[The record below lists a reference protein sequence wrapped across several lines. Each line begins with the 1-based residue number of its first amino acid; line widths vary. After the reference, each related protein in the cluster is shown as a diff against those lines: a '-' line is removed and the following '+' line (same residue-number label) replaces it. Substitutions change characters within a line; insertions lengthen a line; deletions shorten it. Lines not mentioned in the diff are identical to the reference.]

1 MTSYHISYV
10 IESSGFTNFL
20 SFYDKIIDI
29 HPLIWRS
36 KHPNSNLIAWNEI
49 PEEMEDQIADLEETR
64 NEISNK
70 RIERLMEIDLRE
82 KPKKKSLFSL
92 WSKGD
97 KYD

>member
-1 MTSYHISYV
+1 MDLFTS
-10 IESSGFTNFL
+10 SSFQ
-20 SFYDKIIDI
+20 DDIINI
-29 HPLIWRS
+29 HPLVWRS
-36 KHPNSNLIAWNEI
+36 KHPNSKLITWNEI